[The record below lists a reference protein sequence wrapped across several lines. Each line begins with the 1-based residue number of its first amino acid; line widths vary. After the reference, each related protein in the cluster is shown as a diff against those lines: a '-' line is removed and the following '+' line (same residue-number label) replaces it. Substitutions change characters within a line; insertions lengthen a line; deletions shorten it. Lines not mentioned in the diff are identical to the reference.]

1 MDALLPSDSPV
12 LFERGLLL
20 RGVLAMDM
28 LPSGVRN
35 AIAAAGPG
43 LLDHRQL
50 LVFGH
55 AGPRMWRALRKAQP
69 EPWTSA
75 DPVDEF
81 SLATVRAH
89 LEDELGVHR
98 WAPVYPGP
106 ALIPLQELGTLLGW
120 HHPSPLLVGISEA
133 FGTWFAYRAVVVA
146 DTTLPLTPPA
156 SPQPSPCSTCVEKP
170 CLSACLGAALTT
182 GTLTIDRCTTFRVGE
197 ASPCA
202 LRCPAREACPI
213 GAEHRYDA
221 DQIRYHYG
229 TSLTTIRRMQRSTF
243 PRST

>member
-1 MDALLPSDSPV
+1 MDALLPNDSPV

-20 RGVLAMDM
+20 RGVLAMAA
-28 LPSGVRN
+28 LPGGVR
-35 AIAAAGPG
+35 AAVAGAGPG
-43 LLDHRQL
+43 MLDHRQL

-55 AGPRMWRALRKAQP
+55 AGPRMWRALREAHP

-89 LEDELGVHR
+89 LEDELGVSR

-106 ALIPLQELGTLLGW
+106 TLIPLQELGTLLGW
-120 HHPSPLLVGISEA
+120 HQPSPLLVGISEA

-146 DTTLPLTPPA
+146 DTDLPLTPPA
-156 SPQPSPCSTCVEKP
+156 SLQASPCSTCMEKP

-182 GTLTIDRCTTFRVGE
+182 GTLALDRCTTFRASE

-221 DQIRYHYG
+221 DQIGYHYG
-229 TSLTTIRRMQRSTF
+229 ASLTTIRRMQR
-243 PRST
+243 

>member
-1 MDALLPSDSPV
+1 MHTVSETDSRI

-20 RGVLAMDM
+20 RGVLAINT
-28 LPSGVRN
+28 LPSGVRA
-35 AIAAAGPG
+35 AIDAAGPG

-55 AGPRMWRALRKAQP
+55 AGPRMWRALREAQP

-89 LEDELGVHR
+89 LEDELGVSR

-146 DTTLPLTPPA
+146 DTDLPLTPPA
-156 SPQPSPCSTCVEKP
+156 GPSTSPCSTCVEKP
-170 CLSACLGAALTT
+170 CLSACLGVALTT
-182 GTLTIDRCTTFRVGE
+182 GTLSLDRCTTFRVSE

-221 DQIRYHYG
+221 DQIGYHYG
-229 TSLTTIRRMQRSTF
+229 ASLATIRRMSRG
-243 PRST
+243 